1 MRLKFFTLFLVL
13 FVFETKALFAG
24 EVRFISNKVDVG
36 VFGKEATKTLFEG
49 DVYDLSFVAYD
60 KDFAEEFGLKQE
72 LITSMDKG
80 LRFMEVKMI
89 TEGKQT
95 NCHYNLVLDK
105 SVEVAFP
112 RGRNYNPHQYPIINY
127 PTPSF
132 TLSDPNL
139 EKIKAANARL
149 FELRIQREKNINNSK
164 KMELFPYNNRLYIGT
179 QDYQKDKPRAKNG
192 SFINYY
198 IQDRLNYQI
207 LSIRGYCSLD
217 ANVFE
222 IPKPSIWVAAKNLDY
237 GTIGVNPDNYNRFL
251 IPESIVKE
259 FMPIILEFQKSV
271 RDTRKEKEKIKEKE
285 QLNKNKKSLFNFF
298 NKQ

>member
-112 RGRNYNPHQYPIINY
+112 KGRNYNPHQYPIINY

-149 FELRIQREKNINNSK
+149 FELRIQREKNSNNSK

-179 QDYQKDKPRAKNG
+179 QDYQKDKPSSQNSA
-192 SFINYY
+192 FVNYY
-198 IQDRLNYQI
+198 IQDRLNYKI
-207 LSIRGYCSLD
+207 ISMRSLACEYD
-217 ANVFE
+217 ALTFSTFN
-222 IPKPSIWVAAKNLDY
+222 PSIWIANDN
-237 GTIGVNPDNYNRFL
+237 TINYNAKINPSKDYFFRPL
-251 IPESIVKE
+251 IPSSISKQIS
-259 FMPIILEFQKSV
+259 PILLEFRKNAREV
-271 RDTRKEKEKIKEKE
+271 R
-285 QLNKNKKSLFNFF
+285 NKKYES
-298 NKQ
+298 KS

>member
-112 RGRNYNPHQYPIINY
+112 RGRNYFFDNDPKINIDIATIFLPKPEDTGY
-127 PTPSF
+127 NEKVVLMKKKKSLF
-132 TLSDPNL
+132 RNSDI
-139 EKIKAANARL
+139 ETMHK
-149 FELRIQREKNINNSK
+149 
-164 KMELFPYNNRLYIGT
+164 YTNRLYIGT
-179 QDYQKDKPRAKNG
+179 QDYQKDKPRAKNT

-207 LSIRGYCSLD
+207 LSIRGDCYSD
-217 ANVFE
+217 ANAFKY
-222 IPKPSIWVAAKNLDY
+222 PKPSVWVARRNDIEYNILVGVDPDY
-237 GTIGVNPDNYNRFL
+237 FNRFL
-251 IPESIVKE
+251 IPEVISKQFAPIV
-259 FMPIILEFQKSV
+259 LGFQKTSNEIRRV
-271 RDTRKEKEKIKEKE
+271 
-285 QLNKNKKSLFNFF
+285 KNTLKNLPAVYKNH
-298 NKQ
+298 

>member
-24 EVRFISNKVDVG
+24 EVRFVSNKVDVG
-36 VFGKEATKTLFEG
+36 VFGKEATKTSFEG

-112 RGRNYNPHQYPIINY
+112 RGRNYSHTNNPTIYTSSATSFLPSQGD
-127 PTPSF
+127 PTYK
-132 TLSDPNL
+132 TRL
-139 EKIKAANARL
+139 EEWARFDKL
-149 FELRIQREKNINNSK
+149 FRNSTIETMHK
-164 KMELFPYNNRLYIGT
+164 YTNRLYIGT
-179 QDYQKDKPRAKNG
+179 QDYQKDKPRAKNT
-192 SFINYY
+192 SSINYY

-207 LSIRGYCSLD
+207 LSITGHCSSD
-217 ANVFE
+217 ANAFKY
-222 IPKPSIWVAAKNLDY
+222 PKPSVWVARRNDIEYNILVGVDPDY
-237 GTIGVNPDNYNRFL
+237 FNRFL
-251 IPESIVKE
+251 IPEVISKQ
-259 FMPIILEFQKSV
+259 FAPIILEFQKSV

>member
-112 RGRNYNPHQYPIINY
+112 KDENFISRNSPSINFNEI
-127 PTPSF
+127 SIMSIDQKD
-132 TLSDPNL
+132 L
-139 EKIKAANARL
+139 I
-149 FELRIQREKNINNSK
+149 EKNKHLIKLKNIPRKPKNIGK
-164 KMELFPYNNRLYIGT
+164 YDNRLYIGT
-179 QDYQKDKPRAKNG
+179 QDYQKDKPRAKNT

-207 LSIRGYCSLD
+207 LSIRGDCSSD
-217 ANVFE
+217 ANAFKY
-222 IPKPSIWVAAKNLDY
+222 PKPSVWVAKDELGYN
-237 GTIGVNPDNYNRFL
+237 TMVSVNPNHFNRFL
-251 IPESIVKE
+251 IPEVISKQ
-259 FMPIILEFQKSV
+259 FAPIILEFQKSV

>member
-112 RGRNYNPHQYPIINY
+112 RDENFISRNSPSINFNEI
-127 PTPSF
+127 SIMSIDQKD
-132 TLSDPNL
+132 L
-139 EKIKAANARL
+139 I
-149 FELRIQREKNINNSK
+149 EKNKHLIKLENIPRKPKNIGK
-164 KMELFPYNNRLYIGT
+164 YDNRLYIGT
-179 QDYQKDKPRAKNG
+179 QDYQKDKPSSQNSA
-192 SFINYY
+192 FVNYY
-198 IQDRLNYQI
+198 IQDRLNYKI
-207 LSIRGYCSLD
+207 ISMRSLACEYD
-217 ANVFE
+217 ALTFSTFN
-222 IPKPSIWVAAKNLDY
+222 PSIWIANDN
-237 GTIGVNPDNYNRFL
+237 TINYNAKINPSKDYFFRPL
-251 IPESIVKE
+251 IPSSISKQIS
-259 FMPIILEFQKSV
+259 PILLEFRKNAREV
-271 RDTRKEKEKIKEKE
+271 R
-285 QLNKNKKSLFNFF
+285 NKKYES
-298 NKQ
+298 KS